1 MARESPARMRQLRE
15 QIAQLAARLI
25 AEDGLDD
32 WGLAKR
38 KAARALGLTDA
49 RCLPD
54 NRELEAA
61 LLEHQR
67 IFDEEGQREHL
78 HWLRSQTLDL
88 MDLFERFDP
97 HVAGPVLSG
106 AIGRHP
112 TIHLHLFAEDPKS
125 LEWFLLDEA
134 IPYEP
139 SQQRLHVAGQPR
151 MLPCFL
157 LNVDGTDVELL
168 LFERADRRHPARL
181 TAEGRALDRAGRN
194 ALVARM
200 DAAVL
205 PPDTP

>member
-1 MARESPARMRQLRE
+1 MARESPARLRQLRE
-15 QIAQLAARLI
+15 QIAQLAARMV

-78 HWLRSQTLDL
+78 HWLRSQALDL
-88 MDLFERFDP
+88 MDLFEDFEP

-112 TIHLHLFAEDPKS
+112 TLHLHLFADDPKS
-125 LEWFLLDEA
+125 LEWFLLNEA
-134 IPYEP
+134 IPYQP
-139 SQQRLHVAGQPR
+139 SQQKLHVAGQAR
-151 MLPCFL
+151 VLPCFL
-157 LNVDGTDVELL
+157 LNVEGTDVELL
-168 LFERADRRHPARL
+168 LFEWADRRHPARL
-181 TAEGRALDRAGRN
+181 TAEGRSLERAGRA
-194 ALVARM
+194 ALIARM
-200 DAAVL
+200 DAAV
-205 PPDTP
+205 PPADTP

>member
-25 AEDGLDD
+25 AEDGLGD

-38 KAARALGLTDA
+38 KAARTLGLTDA

-88 MDLFERFDP
+88 MDLFDRFDP

-112 TIHLHLFAEDPKS
+112 TIHLHLFADDPRS
-125 LEWFLLDEA
+125 VEWFLLEEA

-139 SQQRLHVAGQPR
+139 HELRMQVAGLAR
-151 MLPCFL
+151 TLPCFR
-157 LNVDGTDVELL
+157 LNVEGTDVELL
-168 LFERADRRHPARL
+168 QFERADRRHPVRL
-181 TAEGRALDRAGRN
+181 TAEGRTLERAGRN
-194 ALVARM
+194 ALIARM
-200 DAAVL
+200 DAAA
-205 PPDTP
+205 PPPELS